1 MRVQIWIA
9 LGSHSCLK
17 WSVTIFLGMSSIMAL
32 YPPKTVLAMLTKSCA
47 STMSFKDVRLLRL
60 LCEGAIVDLVR
71 HNVIKVTEGSR
82 PKNRKG

>member
-1 MRVQIWIA
+1 M
-9 LGSHSCLK
+9 
-17 WSVTIFLGMSSIMAL
+17 GMSSIMAL

-71 HNVIKVTEGSR
+71 HNVR
-82 PKNRKG
+82 R